1 MSGLKDHRP
10 LRKKNCGTAI
20 SFLLHCDII
29 VEFWVTH
36 TPPNRG
42 LPNRALI
49 AQWVIE
55 PYGAQVICENRLR
68 YHRNAISF
76 AGAQAFVRIP
86 KCEDRMQA
94 RHSVEVPTVYPV

>member
-29 VEFWVTH
+29 VEFCVTH

-49 AQWVIE
+49 AQWAIE

-76 AGAQAFVRIP
+76 AGAQAF
-86 KCEDRMQA
+86 A
-94 RHSVEVPTVYPV
+94 RT